1 MKNIDKYNDKEWEEL
16 AAMFSGEKTESSD
29 ELSSLGMDDDLNMEK
44 QWRKL
49 EDMSNDKE
57 INVDRA
63 WNNTFSRIRESGLLA
78 KSAPTEERFRIR
90 TFIRIAAMALV
101 IIGLGSALFYINSTG
116 FFSKKINITSNSDQ
130 RNINVTLPD
139 GSIVYLNRN
148 SSLSYLPKFRTG
160 SRNVRLTGEA
170 FFEITSDPSK
180 PFIID
185 AGKAKVKVLG
195 TTFSVKTNNSKNE
208 VEVFVK
214 TGKVMLS
221 DNSGSQNIVLEPG
234 YIGTLDSKMTNKMLN
249 MNPNYLSWK
258 TDLLVYELQSLDIVF
273 SDLKR
278 VYNIDIV
285 ADDPGILNETLT
297 ATYDKEPQDTIIR
310 LICATFNLS
319 YKKEGSFYHLSK
331 K

>member
-1 MKNIDKYNDKEWEEL
+1 MKNIDKYTDKDWEKL
-16 AAMFSGEKTESSD
+16 AAIFSGEMTESSD
-29 ELSSLGMDDDLNMEK
+29 DLDSPGMDDDLNMEK

-57 INVDRA
+57 INVDSA
-63 WNNTFSRIRESGLLA
+63 WNNTYSRIKENGLLT
-78 KSAPTEERFRIR
+78 KTVQIEERNRIR
-90 TFIRIAAMALV
+90 TFIRIAAMALIV
-101 IIGLGSALFYINSTG
+101 IGLGSALFYINSTG
-116 FFSKKINITSNSDQ
+116 FFSKKIIITSNNDQ
-130 RNINVTLPD
+130 RNIHVSLPD
-139 GSIVYLNRN
+139 GSIAYLNRN
-148 SSLSYLPKFRTG
+148 SRLSYLPKFGTG
-160 SRNVRLTGEA
+160 KRNVRLTGEA
-170 FFEITSDPSK
+170 FFEITPDPLK

-195 TTFSVKTNNSKNE
+195 TTFSVMTNNSNNE

-221 DNSGSQNIVLEPG
+221 DNSGNQNIVLEPG
-234 YIGTLDSKMTNKMLN
+234 YIGTIDSKMTNKVLN

-258 TDLLVYELQSLDIVF
+258 TDLLDYERQSLEIVF

-278 VYNIDIV
+278 VYNIDILV
-285 ADDPGILNETLT
+285 DDPEILNKTLT

-319 YKKEGSFYHLSK
+319 YKKEGPFYHLSK